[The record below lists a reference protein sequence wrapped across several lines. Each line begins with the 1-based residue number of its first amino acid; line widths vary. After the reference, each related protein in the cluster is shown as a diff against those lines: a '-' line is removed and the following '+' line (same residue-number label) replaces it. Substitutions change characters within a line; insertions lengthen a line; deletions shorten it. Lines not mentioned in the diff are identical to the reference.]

1 MSANCVVDK
10 IVELRKEMIKNNQKV
25 SLNDFIIKAL
35 GLSLKVIKNLFSFSF
50 NYNLWTNIF
59 PNVEVK
65 ISLNNI

>member
-35 GLSLKVIKNLFSFSF
+35 GLSLKVIKNFYQIKNIIFRNNLKF
-50 NYNLWTNIF
+50 N
-59 PNVEVK
+59 
-65 ISLNNI
+65 S

>member
-35 GLSLKVIKNLFSFSF
+35 GLSLKVIKNF
-50 NYNLWTNIF
+50 YQIKNII
-59 PNVEVK
+59 VR
-65 ISLNNI
+65 NNIKFNS